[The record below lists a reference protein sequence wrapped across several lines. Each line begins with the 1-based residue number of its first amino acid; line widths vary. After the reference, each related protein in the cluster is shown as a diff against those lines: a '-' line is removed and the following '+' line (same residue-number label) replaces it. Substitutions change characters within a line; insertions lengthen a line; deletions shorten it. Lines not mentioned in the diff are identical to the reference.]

1 MRAQIPWSD
10 VPVIAVVPIWGFD
23 YITTKVALR
32 GLNPFVYA
40 SLRFVFASILL
51 MIVQRRFSNPG
62 YSSQALWKIA
72 AAGVIGVSVYQ
83 ACYTTGLKYIGA
95 SEASLLIA
103 TSPIFTVFVAAGFGS
118 EKLVK
123 KQVIGAAI
131 ALVGVGFVV
140 SRGLSGLQL
149 QAPTLLGYIL
159 MLVTAASFGFRSVV
173 LQPVLERY
181 PSIPTVT
188 RTILAGT
195 LALLV
200 ISIFSFT
207 SQDWKAVDTLCWLAV
222 GYGALFSTAIGY
234 VLWYHG
240 VGRIGATR
248 TMLYYYL
255 VPLSAVL
262 FSVLFLDEK
271 FTLSIVAGGLLI
283 FTGVTIAKWEKPAPE
298 KTSEETRKM
307 IENESSSRL

>member
-1 MRAQIPWSD
+1 MRTQIPWSD

-23 YITTKVALR
+23 YIVTKVALR
-32 GLNPFVYA
+32 GLNPLVYA

-62 YSSQALWKIA
+62 YSPRALLKIA
-72 AAGVIGVSVYQ
+72 AAGVIGVSVYH

-103 TSPIFTVFVAAGFGS
+103 TSPIFTAFVAAGFGS

-123 KQVIGAAI
+123 KQMIGAII
-131 ALVGVGFVV
+131 ALIGVGFVV
-140 SRGLSGLQL
+140 SRGLSGLQF
-149 QAPTLLGYIL
+149 QASTLLGYIL
-159 MLVTAASFGFRSVV
+159 MLITAASFGFRSVV
-173 LQPVLERY
+173 LQPVLEQY

-188 RTILAGT
+188 RAILAGT
-195 LALLV
+195 FALLV
-200 ISIFSFT
+200 ISIFSFF
-207 SQDWKAVDTLCWLAV
+207 SQDWKAVDSLCWLAI
-222 GYGALFSTAIGY
+222 GYGAIFSTAIGY
-234 VLWYHG
+234 VLWYRG

-262 FSVLFLDEK
+262 FSILFLNER
-271 FTLSIVAGGLLI
+271 FTLSIFVGGILI
-283 FTGVTIAKWEKPAPE
+283 FAGVAVAKWD
-298 KTSEETRKM
+298 KTATNKLERW
-307 IENESSSRL
+307 RLCR

>member
-1 MRAQIPWSD
+1 MRAQIPGSD

-40 SLRFVFASILL
+40 ELRFVFASILL
-51 MIVQRRFSNPG
+51 MVVQRRFANPG
-62 YSSQALWKIA
+62 YSSQALLKIA
-72 AAGVIGVSVYQ
+72 AAGVIGVSVYR

-95 SEASLLIA
+95 SEASWLIA
-103 TSPIFTVFVAAGFGS
+103 TSPIFTAFVAAGFGS

-123 KQVIGAAI
+123 KQVIGATI
-131 ALVGVGFVV
+131 ALAGVGFVV
-140 SRGLSGLQL
+140 SRGLSGLQF
-149 QAPTLLGYIL
+149 QPSALLGYIL
-159 MLVTAASFGFRSVV
+159 MLITAALFGFRSVV
-173 LQPVLERY
+173 LQPVLEQY

-188 RTILAGT
+188 RAILAGT
-195 LALLV
+195 FALLV
-200 ISIFSFT
+200 ISIFPFF
-207 SQDWKAVDTLCWLAV
+207 SQDWKAVDNLCWLAV

-234 VLWYHG
+234 VLWYRG

-283 FTGVTIAKWEKPAPE
+283 FAGVTVTKWEKT
-298 KTSEETRKM
+298 TSEGTSKETGKM
-307 IENESSSRL
+307 IDNESSSRV